1 MAFRKVPSNDTH
13 AGGFG
18 GFNEPI
24 HYFTAQVAGE
34 VTADTGAHT
43 LFICPAGV
51 SGTIVSVVGGVIEN
65 GSDANEDLTMT
76 FNVRKNTTSVCST
89 NPAIAK
95 TAASDARATT
105 AAAGTGIT
113 QAVIKTDG
121 TEDFVAGDTINA
133 IFDITI
139 GTADTNITGPS
150 VTVGVKFNAV

>member
-1 MAFRKVPSNDTH
+1 MAFRKFPSNDTH
-13 AGGFG
+13 AGGAG
-18 GFNEPI
+18 GFYEDV

-43 LFICPAGV
+43 LFIAPAG
-51 SGTIVSVVGGVIEN
+51 GTIVSVVGGVIEN

-105 AAAGTGIT
+105 AASGTGIT

-121 TEDFVAGDTINA
+121 TEDFVAGDTINV